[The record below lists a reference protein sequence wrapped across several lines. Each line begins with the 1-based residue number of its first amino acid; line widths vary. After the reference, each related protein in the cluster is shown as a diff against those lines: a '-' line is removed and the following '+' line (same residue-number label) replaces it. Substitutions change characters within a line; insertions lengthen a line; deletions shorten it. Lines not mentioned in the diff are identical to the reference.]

1 MSQTVWARRRPPDPD
16 RGPFVV
22 MDGSPRTLADVTT
35 LRRQLR
41 AALAGAASGGA
52 AEDAELLLLL
62 AFEELTSNGLRH
74 GRPPVRVVVTAS
86 ARGWLLDVSDAAGD
100 RPPAPA
106 VGRDA
111 ARGGL
116 GLHLVA
122 RLSRAHGWAVD
133 GEGRKHVW
141 ARIDYTQAEAPSE
154 ASPPLPRP
162 RNGHP
167 GPDRR

>member
-16 RGPFVV
+16 RDLFVV
-22 MDGSPRTLADVTT
+22 MDGSPQRPADVTA
-35 LRRQLR
+35 LRRRLR
-41 AALAGAASGGA
+41 AAVGGAASGGTD
-52 AEDAELLLLL
+52 EDVERLLL

-74 GRPPVRVVVTAS
+74 GRPPVQVLVTAT
-86 ARGWLLDVSDAAGD
+86 ARGWLIDVSDAAGS

-106 VGRDA
+106 IGRDA
-111 ARGGL
+111 AQGGL

-122 RLSRAHGWAVD
+122 RISRAHGWTLD

-141 ARIDYTQAEAPSE
+141 ARIDQTLAEAPS
-154 ASPPLPRP
+154 AAGPSLPRP
-162 RNGHP
+162 RSGQP